1 MNGGFMKD
9 SKEESGNKS
18 KRSRTE
24 MKEKHLHLIREMV
37 KTLTADLLTG
47 DEGTMKKMG
56 STA

>member
-9 SKEESGNKS
+9 SKEEYGNKS
-18 KRSRTE
+18 KRSRIE
-24 MKEKHLHLIREMV
+24 MKEKPVHLIREMV

-47 DEGTMKKMG
+47 DEGTMRNMG